1 MRKNEVYVP
10 WQQRLFISI
19 PEGAAILSRS
29 TERVRT
35 WIAEG
40 RLDGRRLTP
49 GGPLA
54 VTVASL
60 LRFAEELET
69 APADAAPE
77 PTRWPPLRLVVN
89 NDTPK

>member
-19 PEGAAILSRS
+19 PESAAILSRS

-35 WIAEG
+35 WVAEG

-60 LRFAEELET
+60 LRFADELEVT
-69 APADAAPE
+69 PADMISQ
-77 PTRWPPLRLVVN
+77 PTTWPPLRLVVN
-89 NDTPK
+89 NDTST